1 MKKAKRQYR
10 QRQQRYQQKQK
21 KAFCHW
27 KEPAVYNPS
36 VAMDGAI
43 RLDLMEG
50 MMNIFCKHLVKG
62 MSRDT

>member
-1 MKKAKRQYR
+1 MKIAKQRYR
-10 QRQQRYQQKQK
+10 HRQQLFQQKQK

-27 KEPAVYNPS
+27 NEPAVYTPS
-36 VAMDGAI
+36 VAIDAAI

-62 MSRDT
+62 MHHVS

>member
-1 MKKAKRQYR
+1 MKKAKQDYR
-10 QRQQRYQQKQK
+10 QRQQRYRQKQK
-21 KAFCHW
+21 KAFLHCS
-27 KEPAVYNPS
+27 KPAVYEPS
-36 VAMDGAI
+36 ATLCSAV